1 MIFSCARI
9 TYLGNFPSKPFLR
22 YLSYE
27 SPESLLS
34 YSTDFVPKLGL
45 PISYQNSDYATSTIT
60 IVPYVFIIRHTALQ
74 VFKDMY
80 VALMVITLK

>member
-1 MIFSCARI
+1 MRLHYIHRKA
-9 TYLGNFPSKPFLR
+9 FLQK
-22 YLSYE
+22 LSYDLFLE

-45 PISYQNSDYATSTIT
+45 PILYQNLDHATSTIT
-60 IVPYVFIIRHTALQ
+60 IVPYLFIIRHTALQ
-74 VFKDMY
+74 VIKDMY

>member
-9 TYLGNFPSKPFLR
+9 TYLGNFPTISFPTNLMNRFYR
-22 YLSYE
+22 I
-27 SPESLLS
+27 
-34 YSTDFVPKLGL
+34 L
-45 PISYQNSDYATSTIT
+45 PILYQNSDYATSTIT